1 MSHWNNL
8 SAHVLLGALLSLPLF
23 LPAQLASLSIP
34 FEQDSNATATYFET
48 IAFYESLDGLY
59 PELKLEAYGSTDS
72 GFPLH
77 LAILSADGSF
87 TPEAAKASGKQVL
100 FINNAIHP
108 GEPCG
113 VDATM
118 LLLRSLLQDAAWRP
132 YLEDLIVVAIPFY
145 NISGGLNR
153 GPYSRAN
160 QNGPKAYG
168 FRGNAKNL
176 DLNRDFI
183 KCDSKNAQVFNRL
196 FAAWQPDI
204 FIDTHSSDGAD
215 YPYTM
220 TLIPPQTDKLDSALS
235 AYLDEQLL
243 PCLYSDM
250 EKAGWELTPYVYARD
265 TPDKGI
271 AGFLDLPRYS
281 SGYAALHHSIGF
293 ITEAHMWKPYKD
305 RVQGT
310 YAFLSAAIRAMHD
323 QREALREAREKARRQ
338 AAEQKQFALGWELDF
353 SRSDTILFKGYEAKY
368 KKSEVSGLDRLYYD
382 RSAPYEKTIPYFRYY
397 QPTATAERPYAY
409 LIPQAY
415 AEVVDRLRWNGV
427 AVQQL
432 TEDIEPELEYSYIE
446 DYKTVDGPYEGHYL
460 HYAVQ
465 TREQRL
471 RRPFRKGDYVVFTGQ
486 PASRYIVETLEPRG
500 ADSFFAWNFFDG
512 ILMQKEYFDG
522 YIFEDTAAELL
533 RSDPALRQALERKR
547 QEDEEFAKS
556 ARAQL
561 DFIYKRSP
569 FFEPTYRLYPVGRFW
584 EEVGLPVGG

>member
-1 MSHWNNL
+1 
-8 SAHVLLGALLSLPLF
+8 
-23 LPAQLASLSIP
+23 
-34 FEQDSNATATYFET
+34 
-48 IAFYESLDGLY
+48 
-59 PELKLEAYGSTDS
+59 
-72 GFPLH
+72 
-77 LAILSADGSF
+77 
-87 TPEAAKASGKQVL
+87 
-100 FINNAIHP
+100 
-108 GEPCG
+108 
-113 VDATM
+113 
-118 LLLRSLLQDAAWRP
+118 
-132 YLEDLIVVAIPFY
+132 
-145 NISGGLNR
+145 
-153 GPYSRAN
+153 
-160 QNGPKAYG
+160 
-168 FRGNAKNL
+168 
-176 DLNRDFI
+176 
-183 KCDSKNAQVFNRL
+183 
-196 FAAWQPDI
+196 
-204 FIDTHSSDGAD
+204 
-215 YPYTM
+215 
-220 TLIPPQTDKLDSALS
+220 
-235 AYLDEQLL
+235 
-243 PCLYSDM
+243 
-250 EKAGWELTPYVYARD
+250 TPYVYARD

-471 RRPFRKGDYVVFTGQ
+471 RRPFRKGDYVVFTDQ

-522 YIFEDTAAELL
+522 
-533 RSDPALRQALERKR
+533 
-547 QEDEEFAKS
+547 
-556 ARAQL
+556 
-561 DFIYKRSP
+561 
-569 FFEPTYRLYPVGRFW
+569 
-584 EEVGLPVGG
+584 